1 MNFTYVLPNHG
12 EYGMTPPRSGTT
24 CAPMRQWIY
33 TATSVLCDRET
44 RELGED
50 YSELRKIE
58 RAYRLLEHRL
68 AAAQTRLQA
77 ERALSTVLDLSLS
90 LADARHDAS
99 WGATLSL
106 ARDAY
111 GEAGVVRLARPS
123 VRLNVQ
129 I

>member
-1 MNFTYVLPNHG
+1 
-12 EYGMTPPRSGTT
+12 MTPERPGNID
-24 CAPMRQWIY
+24 APKRRWIY
-33 TATSVLCDRET
+33 TATSPVCDRET

-50 YSELRKIE
+50 YPELRKIE

-68 AAAQTRLQA
+68 AAAQGRLQA
-77 ERALSTVLDLSLS
+77 ERSLSTAMDLSLA

-106 ARDAY
+106 ARDGY
-111 GEAGVVRLARPS
+111 EVAGVVRIARPS
-123 VRLNVQ
+123 VRLSVQ